1 MNDILEERERLKID
15 QNFELL
21 DELFEFQVD
30 ILNLFKETEIHKL
43 DKISLLREKIYKV
56 MVSREIYKK
65 KLNQYIND
73 TR

>member
-65 KLNQYIND
+65 KLNHYIND
-73 TR
+73 T